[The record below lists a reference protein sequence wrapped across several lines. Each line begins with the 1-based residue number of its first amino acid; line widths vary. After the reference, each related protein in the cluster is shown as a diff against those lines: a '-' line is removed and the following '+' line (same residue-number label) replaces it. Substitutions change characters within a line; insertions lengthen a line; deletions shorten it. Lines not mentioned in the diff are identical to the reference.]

1 MGAVVFTNIRVL
13 DGTGKAPFAGHVRVQ
28 GNRIQ
33 EVLPIE
39 AAPPGGPD
47 ADIVDGTG
55 CTLMPGLTEA
65 HATQALRISRACTRS
80 AKFRPRSTR

>member
-1 MGAVVFTNIRVL
+1 MSAVMFTNIRVL
-13 DGTGKAPFAGHVRVQ
+13 DGTGKVPFTGHVRVQ

-39 AAPPGGPD
+39 APLPDRPD

-55 CTLMPGLTEA
+55 CTLDAGPDRGA
-65 HATQALRISRACTRS
+65 
-80 AKFRPRSTR
+80 RPS